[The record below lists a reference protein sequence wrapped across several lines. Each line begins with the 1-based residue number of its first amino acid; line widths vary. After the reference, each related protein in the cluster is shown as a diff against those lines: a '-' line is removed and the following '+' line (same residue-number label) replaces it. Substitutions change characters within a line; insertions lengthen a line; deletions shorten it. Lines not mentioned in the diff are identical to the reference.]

1 MQQVGAHNC
10 MLIGS
15 PGTGKTMLAQ
25 RLSTILP
32 DLTYEEALEI
42 TKIHS
47 ISGKVR
53 EGEGIVSKRPFRNPH
68 YTSSPVSIIGGG
80 KFPRPGEIT
89 LAHLGVLFLDELP
102 EFKRATIEALRAPIE
117 DRKVTISRVMEKLTY
132 PCNFMLIAS
141 MNPCPCGFL
150 GSSKHECICSEKT
163 IKNYMGKISGPIL
176 DRIDLHVEVGEIEYK
191 ELDSKLKVESSAI
204 IKKRV
209 NNARSIQRER
219 YKNLKL
225 YSNSELNNTLV
236 QKYCVVNKEGKK
248 LLKIAFD
255 NLNLSARAYN
265 KILKISRT
273 IADLEESENFNEMH
287 ISEAIQYRI
296 LDRKYWNK

>member
-1 MQQVGAHNC
+1 
-10 MLIGS
+10 
-15 PGTGKTMLAQ
+15 MLAQ

-53 EGEGIVSKRPFRNPH
+53 EGESIVSKRPFRNPH

-80 KFPRPGEIT
+80 KIPKPGEIT
-89 LAHLGVLFLDELP
+89 LAHLGVLFLDELL
-102 EFKRATIEALRAPIE
+102 EFKRATIEALRAPLE
-117 DRKVTISRVMEKLTY
+117 DRKVTISRAMEKLTY

-150 GSSKHECICSEKT
+150 GSSKHECICSERT
-163 IKNYMGKISGPIL
+163 IKNYRGKISGPIL
-176 DRIDLHVEVGEIEYK
+176 DRIDLHVEVEEVEYK
-191 ELDSKLKVESSAI
+191 ELESKIKVESSEV

-209 NNARSIQRER
+209 NNARNIQRER
-219 YKNLKL
+219 YKSLEI
-225 YSNSELNNTLV
+225 YSNTELNNTLIE
-236 QKYCVVNKEGKK
+236 KYCVVNKEGKK
-248 LLKIAFD
+248 LLQLAFD

-273 IADLEESENFNEMH
+273 IADLDESENINEMH
-287 ISEAIQYRI
+287 IAEAIQYRT